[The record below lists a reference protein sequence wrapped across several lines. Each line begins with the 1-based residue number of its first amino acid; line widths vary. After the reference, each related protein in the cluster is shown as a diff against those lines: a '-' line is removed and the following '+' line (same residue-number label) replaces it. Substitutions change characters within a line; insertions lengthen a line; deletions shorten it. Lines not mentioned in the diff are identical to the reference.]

1 MHSSKVLLSIAAVA
15 GTSLAQQS
23 DSAYCTSLRAS
34 FLTAIIA
41 VAPTTP
47 ADILSFIATA
57 TPTIAPLPT
66 TGLDFNLHASQL
78 CQIAAELPASKLPEF
93 QSFAQDLLSVG
104 KSFSDEIVAYITECE
119 PQDEIAIM
127 TSKLNYYFTA
137 TGNVCETTPTPTPTG
152 SSNGTYPISYS
163 SPAST
168 SMVVTAAAARPTGAL
183 LGAAAV
189 GGALGAAAML

>member
-1 MHSSKVLLSIAAVA
+1 MHSSKVILSIAAMA
-15 GTSLAQQS
+15 GTSLAQAS
-23 DSAYCTSLRAS
+23 DSAYCSSFVDSFFSTLIAS
-34 FLTAIIA
+34 
-41 VAPTTP
+41 APTTP

-66 TGLDFNLHASQL
+66 TLDFNAHASQL
-78 CQIAAELPASKLPEF
+78 CQIAAELPASQLPEF
-93 QSFAQDLLSVG
+93 QSFAQNLLGFG
-104 KSFSDEIVAYITECE
+104 KSYSSEFISYITACE
-119 PQDEIAIM
+119 PQDEVASM

-152 SSNGTYPISYS
+152 GSNGTYPVSYS

-183 LGAAAV
+183 FGAAAAV
-189 GGALGAAAML
+189 GGAAAAML